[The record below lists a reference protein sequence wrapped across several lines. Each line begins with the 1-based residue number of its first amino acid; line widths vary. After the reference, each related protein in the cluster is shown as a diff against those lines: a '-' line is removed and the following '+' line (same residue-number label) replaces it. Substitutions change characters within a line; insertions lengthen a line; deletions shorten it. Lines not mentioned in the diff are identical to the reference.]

1 MYCRNSIT
9 LHLARGVGAI
19 ILILALFLM
28 NLHPMINIL
37 LLLGIILLLRG
48 CPTCWF
54 IGLISKLKTLSG
66 EVKK

>member
-28 NLHPMINIL
+28 NLHAIIN
-37 LLLGIILLLRG
+37 IILLLSIILLLG
-48 CPTCWF
+48 CPSCWF
-54 IGLISKLKTLSG
+54 IGLNKKLKNFIRRS
-66 EVKK
+66 